1 MGLRNSVLCLR
12 AVLRSITRSVLHLV
26 NKGKVCVGGD
36 EKCRIALI
44 VFMGNPPY

>member
-12 AVLRSITRSVLHLV
+12 AVLWSIRRVVLHLV

-36 EKCRIALI
+36 EQKN
-44 VFMGNPPY
+44 VFMGYPPY